1 MEQKDEKRIFYNIEP
16 SETFPAH
23 IQMRRFFT
31 AKAT

>member
-16 SETFPAH
+16 SETFPEH
-23 IQMRRFFT
+23 IQMCRLFT